1 MTSAPTAHPRYAI
14 YYAPEP
20 DEPLAAFGRTW
31 LGYDAESGQPM
42 AQPAIDGRVPEWLA
56 EITAEPRRYG
66 FHGTLK
72 PPFVLA
78 SDASESG
85 LLAAVTAFAA
95 ATPPVDIGL
104 VQLAAIAGF
113 LALVPVDPPAA
124 LADLAASCV
133 REFDRFRAAPSAAD
147 LAKRRRAS
155 LTPRQDALL
164 REWGYPYV
172 FEEFRFH
179 LTLTRRLDPGD
190 VEVVRP
196 LIEGMTA
203 GICATPVRV
212 GALAIFWQASPEAPF
227 RVMARVPLA
236 GAHAP
241 RRPQAASA

>member
-14 YYAPEP
+14 YYAPGP

-72 PPFVLA
+72 PPFALA
-78 SDASESG
+78 SDASESD
-85 LLAAVTAFAA
+85 LLAAVAAFAA

-104 VQLAAIAGF
+104 VRLAAIAEF
-113 LALVPVDPPAA
+113 LALVPIDPPAA

-133 REFDRFRAAPSAAD
+133 REFDRFRATPSAAE

-172 FEEFRFH
+172 IEEFRFH
-179 LTLTRRLDPGD
+179 LTLTRRLDPSD
-190 VEVVRP
+190 LEVVRP
-196 LIEGMTA
+196 VIEAMTA
-203 GICATPVRV
+203 DICATPLRIR
-212 GALAIFWQASPEAPF
+212 ALAVFRQPSPEAPF
-227 RVMARVPLA
+227 TVLGRVPLA
-236 GAHAP
+236 GADAP
-241 RRPQAASA
+241 RRAQAASA